1 MTKRYLSLDVLRGL
15 TVAFMIIVNN
25 PGSWSEIYPPL
36 RHAAWDGC
44 TPCDLVFPFF
54 LFCVGAS
61 MAFAF
66 AKYTSLTWGAAG
78 KVFKRGAL
86 LYLTGLLLTA
96 FPFYPETTGATLVFS
111 GDAHGWSSFLD
122 VSFWDKW
129 LEWASGLRLL
139 GVLPRIAM
147 CYVVAS
153 LLVLWLRKPMRLLG
167 AVAFL
172 SALHVGLLVAFAGPE
187 GAFSLEGNFA
197 RVVDLTVFGEEHI
210 YGGFGLPFDPEGL
223 LGVLTGSCTAI
234 LGYLVG
240 MMIRSSAKRY
250 EQNADVSDSSV
261 GVCARL
267 FTISAGALLFGLTLS
282 LVVPINKALWS
293 VSYVF
298 YAAGWAMF
306 VLALLM
312 YLIDVNKWE
321 KPFFPF
327 KALGMNALALFVL
340 SGLIMKIIWRY
351 TDWDYTAVF
360 GVSEGMSFLFSL
372 MYLSVHLVIAAVLYR
387 LKIFIKL

>member
-25 PGSWSEIYPPL
+25 PGSWSVIYPPL
-36 RHAAWDGC
+36 KHAAWDGC

-54 LFCVGAS
+54 LFCVGTS

-78 KVFKRGAL
+78 KVFKRGLL
-86 LYLTGLLLTA
+86 LYLVGLLLTA
-96 FPFYPETTGATLVFS
+96 FPFYPAEQTPGL
-111 GDAHGWSSFLD
+111 
-122 VSFWDKW
+122 SFWENW
-129 LEWASGLRLL
+129 LDWASHLRLV

-147 CYVVAS
+147 CYIVAS
-153 LLVLWLRKPMRLLG
+153 MLVLWLRKPMRLLG
-167 AVAFL
+167 TVAGL
-172 SALHVGLLVAFAGPE
+172 CMLHVGLLVAFAGPE

-197 RVVDLTVFGEEHI
+197 REVDLAVFGENHI
-210 YGGFGLPFDPEGL
+210 YKGFGIPFDPEGL
-223 LGVLTGSCTAI
+223 LGVLTGTCTVI
-234 LGYLVG
+234 LGYLTG

-250 EQNADVSDSSV
+250 QQTQDASDSPV
-261 GVCARL
+261 GVSARL
-267 FTISAGALLFGLTLS
+267 FSISAGALLLGLALS
-282 LVVPINKALWS
+282 IVVPLNKALWS

-312 YLIDVNKWE
+312 YLIDVKGHE

-351 TDWDYTAVF
+351 TSWDYTSVF
-360 GVSEGMSFLFSL
+360 GVTEGMSFLFSL
-372 MYLSVHLVIAAVLYR
+372 MYLSVHLVIAVIMYR

>member
-25 PGSWSEIYPPL
+25 PGSWSVMYPPL
-36 RHAAWDGC
+36 KHAAWDGC

-54 LFCVGAS
+54 LFCVGTS

-66 AKYTSLTWGAAG
+66 AKYSSLTGEAAA
-78 KVFKRGAL
+78 KVFKRGIL
-86 LYLTGLLLTA
+86 LYLVGLLLTA
-96 FPFYPETTGATLVFS
+96 FPFYP
-111 GDAHGWSSFLD
+111 SSMDPQLT
-122 VSFWDKW
+122 FWENW
-129 LEWASGLRLL
+129 VEWASGLRLL
-139 GVLPRIAM
+139 GVLPRIAL
-147 CYVVAS
+147 CYMLAS
-153 LLVLWLRKPMRLLG
+153 VLVLWLRKPMRLLG
-167 AVAFL
+167 AVAAL

-187 GAFSLEGNFA
+187 GAFSLQGNFA
-197 RVVDLTVFGEEHI
+197 RVVDLAVFGENHI
-210 YGGFGLPFDPEGL
+210 YKGFGIPFDPEGL
-223 LGVLTGSCTAI
+223 LGVLTGSCTVI

-240 MMIRSSAKRY
+240 MMIRTSAKRY
-250 EQNADVSDSSV
+250 EQDANVQDSPV

-267 FTISAGALLFGLTLS
+267 FSMSAGALILGLALS
-282 LVVPINKALWS
+282 LAVPINKALWS

-306 VLALLM
+306 VLALMM
-312 YLIDVNKWE
+312 YLIDVKGLE

-351 TDWDYTAVF
+351 TSWDYTAVF
-360 GVSEGMSFLFSL
+360 GVSEGMSLLFAS
-372 MYLSVHLVIAAVLYR
+372 MYLSVHLVIAMLMYR
-387 LKIFIKL
+387 FRIFIKL

>member
-25 PGSWSEIYPPL
+25 PGSWSNIFPPL

-61 MAFAF
+61 MAFAL
-66 AKYTSLTWGAAG
+66 AKFSSLTWGAVG
-78 KVFKRGAL
+78 KVFKRGVL
-86 LYLTGLLLTA
+86 LYLVGLLLTA
-96 FPFYPETTGATLVFS
+96 FPFYPATMNPEL
-111 GDAHGWSSFLD
+111 
-122 VSFWDKW
+122 SFWQNW
-129 LEWASGLRLL
+129 VEWASHLRLL

-153 LLVLWLRKPMRLLG
+153 LLVLWLKKPARLIG
-167 AVAFL
+167 TIAVL
-172 SALHVGLLVAFAGPE
+172 SAVHVGLLVAFAGPD
-187 GAFSLEGNFA
+187 GAFAPLGGFA
-197 RVVDLTVFGEEHI
+197 QKVDLAVFGENHMYRFSYNGERI
-210 YGGFGLPFDPEGL
+210 PFDPEGL
-223 LGVLTGSCTAI
+223 LGVLTGTCTAI
-234 LGYLVG
+234 IGYLTG
-240 MMIRSSAKRY
+240 MMIRSSESKVDASAK
-250 EQNADVSDSSV
+250 
-261 GVCARL
+261 L
-267 FTISAGALLFGLTLS
+267 FCISAGVLLLGLALS
-282 LVVPINKALWS
+282 IVVPINKALWS

-298 YAAGWAMF
+298 YTAGWAMF

-312 YLIDVNKWE
+312 YLIDVRGWE

-351 TDWDYTAVF
+351 TEWNYTAIF
-360 GVSEGMSFLFSL
+360 GANEWMSLLFASLYMLLHLAIAVL
-372 MYLSVHLVIAAVLYR
+372 MYKK
-387 LKIFIKL
+387 KIFIKL